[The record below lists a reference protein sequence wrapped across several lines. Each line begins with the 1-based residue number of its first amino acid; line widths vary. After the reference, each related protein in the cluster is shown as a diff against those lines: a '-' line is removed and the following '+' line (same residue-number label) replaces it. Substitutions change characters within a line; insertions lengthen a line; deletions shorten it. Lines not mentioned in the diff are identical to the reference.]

1 MILNFALNFR
11 LHGESGFG
19 GCTVSSTR
27 KLHLMIVDDDAS
39 VRETLA
45 MVLSKA
51 NYVTSTARDGV
62 DALAQIRMRVPDLL
76 LSDLEMPRMSGFD
89 FLYSVRL
96 SFPEVAVVAMSC
108 ISDAE
113 HVPHEVISDAFYPK
127 GRSHPEKLFR
137 IVMDGIRTCE
147 KRVSETGRARPVLQ
161 MQRAGLETTVTHYV
175 MVKCTQCLRT
185 FLAPQADV
193 NTREVQCIFCPT
205 EMRFVVGAGAS
216 RLAAK
221 SPEENP
227 KAIRSATDSFTT
239 SDPKARSAAKG
250 R

>member
-1 MILNFALNFR
+1 MIFNFALNFR

-27 KLHLMIVDDDAS
+27 RLHLLIVDDDAS

-51 NYVTSTARDGV
+51 NYVTSTAKDGV
-62 DALAQIRMRVPDLL
+62 DALAQFRNRVPDLL
-76 LSDLEMPRMSGFD
+76 LTDLEMPRMSGFD
-89 FLYSVRL
+89 FLCRVRH

-108 ISDAE
+108 ISNEE
-113 HVPHEVISDAFYPK
+113 HAPGEVISDAVYPK

-147 KRVSETGRARPVLQ
+147 ARLSESINALPLQQTQPAGKHATGTL
-161 MQRAGLETTVTHYV
+161 YV
-175 MVKCTQCLRT
+175 MVKCTQCLRS
-185 FLAPQADV
+185 FLVPQTDV
-193 NTREVQCIFCPT
+193 GVREMQCIFCPT
-205 EMRFVVGAGAS
+205 EMRFVAGAGAS
-216 RLAAK
+216 SVAAK
-221 SPEENP
+221 SPDDNVKP
-227 KAIRSATDSFTT
+227 IRSAADSFAI

>member
-27 KLHLMIVDDDAS
+27 RLHLMIVDDDAS

-51 NYVTSTARDGV
+51 NYVTSTAKDGV
-62 DALAQIRMRVPDLL
+62 DALAQFRTRVPDLL
-76 LSDLEMPRMSGFD
+76 LTDLEMTRISGVD
-89 FLYSVRL
+89 FLCSVRL

-108 ISDAE
+108 TSDEE
-113 HVPHEVISDAFYPK
+113 HLPNGVISDAFYPK

-137 IVMDGIRTCE
+137 IIMDGIRTCE
-147 KRVSETGRARPVLQ
+147 A
-161 MQRAGLETTVTHYV
+161 RAGESIITRPLLTLRGCKEVTGTHYV
-175 MVKCTQCLRT
+175 MVKCTQCLKT
-185 FLAPQADV
+185 FLVPQADV
-193 NTREVQCIFCPT
+193 NAREIQCIFCPT
-205 EMRFVVGAGAS
+205 EIRFVGGTGAS

-221 SPEENP
+221 NPDNNVTAISSP
-227 KAIRSATDSFTT
+227 
-239 SDPKARSAAKG
+239 DPKARSAAKG